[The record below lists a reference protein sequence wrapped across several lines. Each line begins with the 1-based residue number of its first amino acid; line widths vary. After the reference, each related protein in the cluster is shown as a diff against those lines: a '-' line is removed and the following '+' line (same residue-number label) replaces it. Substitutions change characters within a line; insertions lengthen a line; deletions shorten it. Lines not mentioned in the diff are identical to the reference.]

1 LAGGGVESVK
11 SALLV
16 AAVLALG
23 LMFFFYRQRLRLAVL
38 VAGGLYA
45 VVTAVRL
52 FFLKEDLDR
61 LTMLVLALG
70 SVAALWLVVNL
81 VVSLIIQR
89 RRARDGR

>member
-1 LAGGGVESVK
+1 MAGGDIDPVK

-45 VVTAVRL
+45 VVTVVRL
-52 FFLKEDLDR
+52 FFLHEDLDR
-61 LTMLVLALG
+61 LTTLVLALG
-70 SVAALWLVVNL
+70 SVAALWLAVNL

-89 RRARDGR
+89 RQTRGRR